1 MGVGTADDCDCRCVF
16 ELHPADGYH
25 GHICVVGGRKIGER
39 DMRTLKDVIHEN
51 HELMR
56 DISRLEDKNERLER
70 LNRDLEK
77 MATKYQQTSNI
88 LDEENHHLRV
98 ALDSSRDVIE
108 DLCTRVNEQ
117 DALLINQREVI
128 KELEKR
134 K

>member
-1 MGVGTADDCDCRCVF
+1 
-16 ELHPADGYH
+16 
-25 GHICVVGGRKIGER
+25 
-39 DMRTLKDVIHEN
+39 MRTLEDVIHEN

-70 LNRDLEK
+70 RNRDLEK
-77 MATKYQQTSNI
+77 MVTKYQRMPNI
-88 LDEENHHLRV
+88 LEEDNHHLRE

-117 DALLINQREVI
+117 DALLINQAEVI

>member
-1 MGVGTADDCDCRCVF
+1 
-16 ELHPADGYH
+16 
-25 GHICVVGGRKIGER
+25 
-39 DMRTLKDVIHEN
+39 MRTLEDVIHEN

-56 DISRLEDKNERLER
+56 DISRLEDKNERLEK

-88 LDEENHHLRV
+88 LEEDNHHLRE

>member
-1 MGVGTADDCDCRCVF
+1 
-16 ELHPADGYH
+16 
-25 GHICVVGGRKIGER
+25 
-39 DMRTLKDVIHEN
+39 MRTLEDVIHEN

-70 LNRDLEK
+70 QNRDLEK
-77 MATKYQQTSNI
+77 MATKYQQKSNI
-88 LDEENHHLRV
+88 LDEENHHLREE
-98 ALDSSRDVIE
+98 LDSSRDVIE